1 MSPRF
6 AELGY
11 RVSAPACLCVCLCVF
26 LPVNTITRECID
38 LGS

>member
-6 AELGY
+6 AEQGY
-11 RVSAPACLCVCLCVF
+11 RVPMHVCVSVF